1 MSNSE
6 PSAIVLHG
14 IACIG
19 GLYKSFDSKLI
30 EDFAAARCIR
40 DFCCAQAS
48 FPLADSWLPRLTP
61 RKALAIISAGQ

>member
-19 GLYKSFDSKLI
+19 GLYKSFDPTLI
-30 EDFAAARCIR
+30 EDFAAARCTR
-40 DFCCAQAS
+40 DYCCAPGPRPG
-48 FPLADSWLPRLTP
+48 FVPLC
-61 RKALAIISAGQ
+61 

>member
-19 GLYKSFDSKLI
+19 GLYKSFDSNGENGLL
-30 EDFAAARCIR
+30 AAIR
-40 DFCCAQAS
+40 T
-48 FPLADSWLPRLTP
+48 R
-61 RKALAIISAGQ
+61 GQKPKPGHLVE